1 MMEEGTLAATQRA
14 TPSIAHPRGI
24 ELTPE
29 PASEQRLVGWLF
41 AGTGLALFAAMGL
54 LGLTMRLTQADLL
67 DVSPEW
73 FYRLM
78 TLHGA
83 GMLAGAL
90 LAMMG
95 GLWFAVRTVAP
106 LSLGR
111 MLVSYAMIVG
121 AAVAIVV
128 AVVIGG
134 FATGWTFLS
143 PLPFDSAGQWGTWA
157 TATFLGGMTLLG
169 VGFFVYC
176 IDVLGAVTTAHGG
189 FLRSLGVRFLFG
201 QDPDAPPPQVIAATA
216 VTAQGILAS
225 AVGTTIVIALIG
237 RTIDSGMT
245 LDALWAKNLTYF
257 FGHSVA
263 NLIIYLAAGMIY
275 VLLPRYAGR
284 PWKATKPLA
293 AGWVATLILVTTA
306 YSHHLYM
313 DFVQPEAAQVI
324 SLAAS
329 SAAALPVAVVTIYT
343 GMMLVWGSRYRWT
356 LASVLIYLGF
366 AGWAI
371 GGAGAVIDSLIPV
384 NVRFHNTL
392 WVPAHFHTYL
402 MMGVMVW
409 VMAFL
414 AYLLERAAGRPASR
428 AATIAAPTAM
438 VIGGYGLVGA
448 WYASGALGI
457 PRRFAVHPDG
467 TVAYSVVASLFVI
480 VFALGFLALLA
491 EFASLGRDGLRRR
504 RLGSPIPAA
513 HPGIAGASPEA
524 EPGLAPP
531 LDTPTQIGA
540 AVAVAMTATFAFLPG
555 VRDASEVSTQFHHLA
570 HAVQFLSGL
579 ALGAAVVSSP
589 GVFKRLAAVPWFTNL
604 GLFASIAAPAAMLL
618 LMVPSVYGNIEANET
633 LHAAYHAGIFALGLL
648 TGAGASLVGRTS
660 GRLVMV
666 VGVGMGLM
674 YAAGVTGG

>member
-1 MMEEGTLAATQRA
+1 MMEEGTLAATERA

-176 IDVLGAVTTAHGG
+176 IDVLGAVTTGHGG

-237 RTIDSGMT
+237 RTIDNGMT

-263 NLIIYLAAGMIY
+263 NLIIYLAAGMVY

-284 PWKATKPLA
+284 PWKTTKPLA

-409 VMAFL
+409 VMAFM

-467 TVAYSVVASLFVI
+467 TAAYSVVASLFVI
-480 VFALGFLALLA
+480 VFALGFLVLLA
-491 EFASLGRDGLRRR
+491 EFASLGRDALRRR

-524 EPGLAPP
+524 EPALAPP

-589 GVFKRLAAVPWFTNL
+589 GVFRRLAAVPWFTNL

-618 LMVPSVYGNIEANET
+618 LMVPSVYGNIETNET
-633 LHAAYHAGIFALGLL
+633 LHAAYHAGIFALGAL

-660 GRLVMV
+660 GRLVMFV
-666 VGVGMGLM
+666 SVGMGLM